1 MKTETSEN
9 INSYTPGTREEVR
22 SLSLTLGKK
31 SKLLADSEKSLVV
44 VLEGWDA
51 SGKSGCAEKITKH
64 MEKDTFRIVHTAAP
78 NEKEKSFNYMKR
90 FWDNIPPSGNVAVF
104 DRSWYGRVMVERI
117 ERLCTE
123 TAWQRAYREIS
134 EFERFL
140 TDNGTL
146 LIKFWLDIS
155 EEVQLE
161 RFVRRAATPEKR
173 YKITPDDWRNR
184 AKRSEYEKAIDEM
197 LLKTDSPYARWHVV
211 PSNDKVFSRIT
222 VLQKIIELIDSA
234 K

>member
-31 SKLLADSEKSLVV
+31 SKLLAHSEKSLIV
-44 VLEGWDA
+44 VLEGWD
-51 SGKSGCAEKITKH
+51 
-64 MEKDTFRIVHTAAP
+64 DTFRIVHTAAP
-78 NEKEKSFNYMKR
+78 SAEEKSFNYLKR
-90 FWDNIPPSGNVAVF
+90 FWDSIPPSGNVAVF

-123 TAWQRAYREIS
+123 TEWQRAYREIS

-140 TDNGTL
+140 TDNGAL

-184 AKRSEYEKAIDEM
+184 AKRGEYEKAIDEM
-197 LLKTDSPYARWHVV
+197 LLKTDSSYARWHVV